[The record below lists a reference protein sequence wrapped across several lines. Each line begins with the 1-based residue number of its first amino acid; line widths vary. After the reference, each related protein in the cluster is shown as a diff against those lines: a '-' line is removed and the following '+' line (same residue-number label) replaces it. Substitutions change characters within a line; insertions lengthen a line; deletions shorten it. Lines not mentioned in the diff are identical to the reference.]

1 MRHGPFPQMT
11 PSILDNMEIIVLDLD
26 GLAPYG
32 SNRLVVGRTAINI
45 EGLQL
50 QSQLRQALQKRLDRF
65 LIFLIHRLRRDNPSM
80 LIAHHQD
87 AGIDPFGKPFVE
99 VRFVNRLLGVE
110 TTDDLIAIRQLR
122 RHFVER
128 CSADLDTTT

>member
-1 MRHGPFPQMT
+1 MGR
-11 PSILDNMEIIVLDLD
+11 
-26 GLAPYG
+26 
-32 SNRLVVGRTAINI
+32 VVT
-45 EGLQL
+45 
-50 QSQLRQALQKRLDRF
+50 
-65 LIFLIHRLRRDNPSM
+65 IFLIHRLRRDNPSM